1 MRVLAVEDEVILL
14 GQLTNRIRE
23 ALPESE
29 IVSFDNADDALDAL
43 AQEVVD
49 IAFLDI
55 AIGNMTG
62 VELAIQRICT
72 AGF

>member
-43 AQEVVD
+43 A
-49 IAFLDI
+49 ILKSL
-55 AIGNMTG
+55 MTVSLLIPLQNAPKSG
-62 VELAIQRICT
+62 SW
-72 AGF
+72 